1 MNLSF
6 TQEYYPSV
14 EELTPEQITA
24 AREQIVTALR
34 PFMPDVD
41 LTPGTPTGDFVVTPM
56 AVYRAAAEEANNR
69 LTSDLDLANVA
80 DGLIYSCEFVKAYLG
95 NFAVYDVDN
104 LRASG
109 LVRLTFTS
117 PLAREIDRTIRFQFN
132 TEDDWALMVADPNA
146 TAITILQ
153 AGSAHN
159 GQPDTYVLAQTT
171 ANTWA
176 VDVPVEGVLSAPIEA
191 GTAGAATEIA
201 TDLVG
206 IAAAIKFMS
215 GMPSASLPDLAR
227 MARKIAFSITAGSR
241 ASTKALVYRNWPE
254 SNMVSPVVPG
264 DAEMQRM
271 AALSPLGLQS
281 PAVDLYFRSAR
292 DMQRVTQ
299 NIRLDYV
306 NATNAPAAKVFR
318 GVLPLLHRPSRI
330 LGIEWSGTST
340 ESKVISYR
348 VFSKSERADL
358 FGSSHCGTRFESLY
372 AQLVPV
378 LDVSSTPL
386 IPLSQDVNGQYA
398 IFTIT
403 YDCDPL
409 LETVSSL
416 LESPEYRPAGVDVLV
431 KSGPLV
437 LFEDLAIT
445 YVKKQGVKTT
455 LNTARER
462 IVEYLR
468 TAGHPDDFR
477 VTELYDI
484 VRNAGV
490 DKVLQLTASGQIMVS
505 AANKL
510 FRVAVTSPLA
520 TADWDTPSDWLQV
533 IPFVAVEE
541 VAAPAII
548 INGPISPGG
557 PTDIW
562 AATNRTVRYAT
573 DPSSV
578 RFIETS

>member
-69 LTSDLDLANVA
+69 LMSDLDLANVA

-117 PLAREIDRTIRFQFN
+117 PLARDIARTIRFQFN
-132 TEDDWALMVADPNA
+132 TEDDWTLMVADPN
-146 TAITILQ
+146 TTVIKILQ

-215 GMPSASLPDLAR
+215 GVPSASLPDLAR

-264 DAEMQRM
+264 DDEMQRM

-306 NATNAPAAKVFR
+306 NAAGAPAAKVFR

-340 ESKVISYR
+340 ESKVINYR

-378 LDVSSTPL
+378 LDGSSTPL

-484 VRNAGV
+484 VRNAGA
-490 DKVLQLTASGQIMVS
+490 DKVLQLTASGQILVS

-510 FRVAVTSPLA
+510 FRAAVTSPLA
-520 TADWDTPSDWLQV
+520 TANWDTPSDWLQV

-548 INGPISPGG
+548 INGPMSPGG

>member
-69 LTSDLDLANVA
+69 LMSDLDLANVA

-117 PLAREIDRTIRFQFN
+117 PLARTIARTIRFQFN
-132 TEDDWALMVADPNA
+132 TGDDWTLAVADPNA
-146 TAITILQ
+146 TAINILQ

-159 GQPDTYVLAQTT
+159 GQPDTYILAQTT

-176 VDVPVEGVLSAPIEA
+176 VDVPVEGTLSAPIEA

-201 TDLVG
+201 SDLVG
-206 IAAAIKFMS
+206 ISAAIKFMS
-215 GMPSASLPDLAR
+215 GLPSASLSDLAK

-271 AALSPLGLQS
+271 AALSPLGLQA

-292 DMQRVTQ
+292 DMQRITQ
-299 NIRLDYV
+299 NVRLNYV
-306 NATNAPAAKVFR
+306 NATGAPAAKVFR

-330 LGIEWSGTST
+330 LSIEWSGTTT
-340 ESKVISYR
+340 ESRVTSYQ
-348 VFSKSERADL
+348 VFSKTDRADL

-378 LDVSSTPL
+378 LDGSSTPL
-386 IPLSQDVNGQYA
+386 IPLSQDANGQYA

-416 LESPEYRPAGVDVLV
+416 LESPEYRPTGVDVLV

-437 LFEDLAIT
+437 LFEDLVVT

-455 LNTARER
+455 LNAARER

-484 VRNAGV
+484 VRNAGA
-490 DKVLQLTASGQIMVS
+490 DKIMSLSASGSILVS
-505 AANKL
+505 AAGRL
-510 FRVAVTSPLA
+510 FRSSVTSPMT
-520 TADWDTPSDWLQV
+520 TANWNTPSDVLQI
-533 IPFVAVEE
+533 IPFIAVEE
-541 VAAPAII
+541 VAAPSII
-548 INGPISPGG
+548 INNPISPGG

-562 AATNRTVRYAT
+562 AATNRTVRYAI
-573 DPSSV
+573 DPASV